1 MEVTMEQRLE
11 TEDLHSEST
20 DISSSIDAD
29 DLLHSGDSSLGEAD
43 KQIMEW
49 AGKLELESIDLR
61 EKSEKLINTLTNMS
75 QELMKVSSQLVKQ
88 LENCNHSKEEGM
100 YRLKKKKTHFAITT
114 YFFYWLFFS

>member
-1 MEVTMEQRLE
+1 MEQRLE

>member
-1 MEVTMEQRLE
+1 MEQRLE

-100 YRLKKKKTHFAITT
+100 YRLKKKKHTFCHND
-114 YFFYWLFFS
+114 LFFLLVVF